1 MRYLT
6 CLCLALMFGMFF
18 SAHRPMVVAGEVYV
32 DPVNGDNRNPGI
44 SPATAR
50 KNAAV
55 YTSLGFNGS
64 YSREKEAY
72 TSGKNQPNPPQK
84 LPSWPWRRSSMIR
97 VILGSQIV
105 TGWNVFTDT
114 IWQAP
119 LQVNANLSLEDVA
132 VDGTFFTPG
141 CEADFLSTGQYYWE
155 SGTLYLNSA
164 TGDPDELG
172 TRVTARFYNFD
183 SGEETTVDV
192 TGWHASPPDVWEA
205 EISAEPMHVFVENSL
220 VDVNDWWWGAQ
231 YCEAETGQAGHLYLR
246 DTDGNPD
253 DNAKTVA
260 AVVNSGGWAVAS
272 GDFNGDG
279 HADVV
284 YSDSNKIYIN
294 YGASEFS
301 PSPGQILN
309 APAGQA
315 GFGFF
320 VASAGDVN
328 NDGFDELIAAAE
340 WNAGV
345 VYLYM
350 GSASGLSDTPSQ
362 VISAPDGFP
371 AFGFGHGIAGD
382 GNINGDHYS
391 DIVIMGGD
399 DSQTYVGVYLG
410 SADGIHGQP
419 HSILQFND
427 NAYGGSVCIIGDTNN
442 DGFDDVA
449 LSMMSK
455 KTPADSI
462 DVIVFNGTADGTL
475 VNPVTLPLA
484 IPQRDTP
491 GNAQVAPAGDIN
503 SDGFADLVVGN
514 QWARGDYE
522 NEGKAYIFLGSR
534 SGLSPAPDYTLDN
547 PLPEFNVRFGN
558 SVTGVS
564 DMNGDGYDDIAV
576 GCPYHQNDLGF
587 VAIYYAH
594 PWGFF
599 KTPSQTITGVS
610 QFGWSVA
617 KADDPMGVG
626 KPFLI
631 AGEEFGGAYLYALRG
646 HYRWIWN
653 HRRFGR

>member
-1 MRYLT
+1 
-6 CLCLALMFGMFF
+6 MFGMLF
-18 SAHRPMVVAGEVYV
+18 SPHRPMAAAGEVYV

-55 YTSLGFNGS
+55 YTSLGFNGG
-64 YSREKEAY
+64 YSQEKESN
-72 TSGKNQPNPPQK
+72 TSGKNRPILPQR
-84 LPSWPWRRSSMIR
+84 LPSRPWRRSSIIR
-97 VILGSQIV
+97 VILGSEIV
-105 TGWNVFTDT
+105 TGWNAFTDT

-119 LQVNANLSLEDVA
+119 LQVNANLSLEGIA

-141 CEADFLSTGQYYWE
+141 CEADFLSTGQYYWK
-155 SGTLYLNSA
+155 SDTLYLNNA
-164 TGDPDELG
+164 TGNPDELG
-172 TRVTARFYNFD
+172 KRVTARFYNID
-183 SGEETTVDV
+183 TDEETTADV
-192 TGWHASPPDVWEA
+192 TGWYASPPDVWEA
-205 EISAEPMHVFVENSL
+205 EFSAEPMHVFVDDSL
-220 VDVNDWWWGAQ
+220 VDVNNWWWGSQ
-231 YCEAETGQAGHLYLR
+231 YCEAVTGETGHLYLR

-253 DNAKTVA
+253 ENVKTVA

-279 HADVV
+279 RADVV
-284 YSDSNKIYIN
+284 HSDSNKIYIN

-301 PSPGQILN
+301 PSPGQILT
-309 APAGQA
+309 APAGQV

-328 NDGFDELIAAAE
+328 NDGFDELIVAAQ

-362 VISAPDGFP
+362 VISAPDGLP

-382 GNINGDHYS
+382 GDVNGDHYS

-399 DSQTYVGVYLG
+399 DSQTYVEVYLG
-410 SADGIHGQP
+410 STAGIP
-419 HSILQFND
+419 SEPNSILRFN
-427 NAYGGSVCIIGDTNN
+427 NNIYGGSVCIAGDTNG

-449 LSMMSK
+449 LSMMTA
-455 KTPADSI
+455 KTLVDSI

-475 VNPVTLPLA
+475 VHPVTLPLT
-484 IPQRDTP
+484 IPERDTA
-491 GNAQVAPAGDIN
+491 GYAQVAPAGDVN

-514 QWARGDYE
+514 QWAQGDYE

-534 SGLSPAPDYTLDN
+534 SGLSPVPDYTLDN
-547 PLPEFNVRFGN
+547 PLPELNVRFGN
-558 SVTGVS
+558 SVTGIS

-587 VAIYYAH
+587 VAIYYGH
-594 PWGFF
+594 PWGIS
-599 KTPSQTITGVS
+599 KIPSRTITGVS

-617 KADDPMGVG
+617 KADDPMGNG
-626 KPFLI
+626 KPYLI
-631 AGEEFGGAYLYALRG
+631 AGEEFGASYLYALPE
-646 HYRWIWN
+646 HHRWFWD
-653 HRRFGR
+653 HRVFGR